1 MTGMKQ
7 MKDSFA
13 IDTNILFYALD
24 KDSEKHQK
32 ALNFLKKA
40 RSKEAVLPLRAL
52 SECYS
57 LTIHRNNVNLEDA
70 AEFVHDLKHDPGFE
84 VIEADRKVL
93 NQALGTK
100 TDFWDELIEQTA
112 LENGYETI
120 YTENT
125 SDFEEIEA
133 INPLE

>member
-1 MTGMKQ
+1 
-7 MKDSFA
+7 MKDRFA

-24 KDSEKHQK
+24 KDSEKHQE
-32 ALNFLKKA
+32 ALKFLKKS
-40 RSKEAVLPLRAL
+40 RNKEAALPLRAL

-57 LTIHRNNVNLEDA
+57 LAIHRNNVNIEEA

-84 VIEADRKVL
+84 VIEAGRKVL
-93 NQALGTK
+93 NQALGAES
-100 TDFWDELIEQTA
+100 DFWDKMIKQTA
-112 LENGYETI
+112 LENGYEVI

-125 SDFEEIEA
+125 SDFEDVEA